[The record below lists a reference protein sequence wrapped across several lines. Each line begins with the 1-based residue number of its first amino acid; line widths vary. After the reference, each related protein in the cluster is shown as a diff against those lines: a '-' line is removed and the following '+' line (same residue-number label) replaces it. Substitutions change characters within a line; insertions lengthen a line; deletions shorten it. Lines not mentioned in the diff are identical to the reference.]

1 MTEFRYIGAA
11 ASGRTKAT
19 LVAKIDGR
27 VFPSLD
33 RLASTNQI
41 SVDQMMSGFFSDIS
55 DAVELAG
62 RAQGESFGTVEDW
75 FAKLIIKRC
84 PDATSETLKA
94 MAQIW
99 ERAAVLKTQE
109 GGHKS

>member
-1 MTEFRYIGAA
+1 MTEHEVEGG
-11 ASGRTKAT
+11 ASGGRKAT

-55 DAVELAG
+55 DAVEFVG
-62 RAQGESFGTVEDW
+62 RAQGVSPDTVEDW

-109 GGHKS
+109 VRHKS